1 MLSGVLFSDVALVVA
16 AAAAAAGIGTG
27 YLIARAVHSRKSPF
41 AQLRDHLTTVACDVE
56 SDLTRLQLDDCYG
69 VVSQGWN
76 CLLEQLAEARRELE
90 GRQLSKQAHETLERY
105 QLNWVRHLLHEM
117 PYGLL
122 ILSHDLR
129 VEFVNKTARQ
139 LLGKDEDELIGQRI
153 SDLIDESLACLA
165 STGSAMIDRTFE
177 LSSPAVSLRV
187 TSLRHGDAQG
197 GDQIAVFLRDVS
209 QEMQGEQARD
219 QFLYHI
225 THELRTPLT
234 NIRAYAETLSGG
246 VLDDPDTLREC
257 YNVIVGETQRL
268 SRLVE
273 DLLSVSQLEVGSAR
287 LDMNEVNIAR
297 LLRQVVED
305 MQASAD
311 EKNIELTLA
320 LPSKIATVLGDK
332 DRLAVV
338 LTNLVGNA
346 VKYTPSGGRVEVSCA
361 EDGARLQIRVADT
374 GHGVAPEEQERIF
387 EKFYR
392 SADERVAQLPGT
404 GLGLAIARQTVQ
416 AHGGAIELES
426 EPGNGST
433 FIVWLNA
440 GKASAVTR

>member
-1 MLSGVLFSDVALVVA
+1 MLSGVVFSDVGLAVV
-16 AAAAAAGIGTG
+16 AAAAGIGAG
-27 YLIARAVHSRKSPF
+27 YLITRAIHSRRSPF
-41 AQLRDHLTTVACDVE
+41 AQLRNNLTTVACDVE

-69 VVSQGWN
+69 VISQGWN
-76 CLLEQLAEARRELE
+76 RLLEELAEARHALE
-90 GRQLSKQAHETLERY
+90 GYQLTEQVHQTLERY

-122 ILSHDLR
+122 ILADDLS
-129 VEFVNKTARQ
+129 VEFSNKAARQ
-139 LLGKDEDELIGQRI
+139 LLGKDEDELAGQRVN
-153 SDLIDESLACLA
+153 DLIDESLACLA
-165 STGSAMIDRTFE
+165 STGAAMIDRTFE
-177 LSSPAVSLRV
+177 LSSPPVSLRV
-187 TSLRHGDAQG
+187 TSLRHDDAQG

-246 VLDDPDTLREC
+246 VLDDPDALREC

-311 EKNIELTLA
+311 EKNIELILA
-320 LPSKIATVLGDK
+320 LPSKVATVLGDK

-346 VKYTPSGGRVEVSCA
+346 VKYTPSGGRVEVNCA
-361 EDGARLQIRVADT
+361 EDGARVQIRVVDT
-374 GHGVAPEEQERIF
+374 GPGVAPEEQERIF

-416 AHGGAIELES
+416 AHGGTIELES
-426 EPGNGST
+426 EPGKGSI